1 MKRLIIAL
9 LTVSMWGTSSL
20 FANETDKVT
29 ADSIAAIAQDEIE
42 SWRKYLP
49 TFKGTVRARY
59 EYSPEI
65 GKSRF
70 QLRNARVG
78 ILGNVTDN
86 ISYKAELDLCDQG
99 TILVADAYA
108 KMTFVDK
115 QYAITAGFQR
125 LPISMDA
132 NRGPS
137 SYHYANRSFVC
148 KYVGNVRD
156 VGVKLGYHPSKF
168 PLNIEAGIFNG
179 LEDEYTK
186 GKWFN
191 TMIYVARANYT
202 FYGLKAEVS
211 ALSQKPDQVRMNS
224 FDFALSWNYRNFYLE
239 AEYMNKHYTND
250 AFNTVHTYNI
260 QTHYRIPFRKVLTH
274 MLVQARWDSM
284 TDYWDGRLSETTPGS
299 GVFDHK
305 SITPGR
311 DRLTVGVTFAHLKKF
326 GAQFRINYEKYFYH
340 DKTAVISDNDRDKIL
355 GELVVTF

>member
-9 LTVSMWGTSSL
+9 LIVSMLGTSSF
-20 FANETDKVT
+20 FATTTDKVVT
-29 ADSIAAIAQDEIE
+29 DSIAAITQDKIE
-42 SWRKYLP
+42 SWCKYLP
-49 TFKGTVRARY
+49 TFKGAIRARY

-78 ILGNVTDN
+78 IFGNVTDN
-86 ISYKAELDLCDQG
+86 ISYKSEVDLCDQG

-108 KMTFVDK
+108 KLAFENK

-132 NRGPS
+132 NRGPAN
-137 SYHYANRSFVC
+137 YHFGNRSFVC

-156 VGVKLGYHPSKF
+156 VGVKLGYHSSKL
-168 PLNIEAGIFNG
+168 PLNVEAGVFNG
-179 LEDEYTK
+179 LENEYTN

-191 TMIYVARANYT
+191 SMIYVARANYT
-202 FYGLKAEVS
+202 YYGLKAEVS

-224 FDFALSWNYRNFYLE
+224 FDFALSWNSRNFYLE

-250 AFNTVHTYNI
+250 AFKTVHTYNI
-260 QTHYRIPFRKVLTH
+260 QTHYRIPFSKVLTH

-284 TDYWDGRLSETTPGS
+284 TDYWNGRLVGNPETGLINY
-299 GVFDHK
+299 K
-305 SITPGR
+305 EIIPGR

-340 DKTAVISDNDRDKIL
+340 DKTVVINDNDRDKIL
-355 GELVVTF
+355 GELIVTF

>member
-78 ILGNVTDN
+78 IFGNVTDN
-86 ISYKAELDLCDQG
+86 ITYKAEIDFCDAG

-108 KMTFVDK
+108 KMSFIDH

-132 NRGPS
+132 NRGPAN
-137 SYHYANRSFVC
+137 YHFGNRSFVC

-156 VGVKLGYHPSKF
+156 VGVKLGYHPSKL
-168 PLNIEAGIFNG
+168 PLNIEAGVFNG
-179 LEDEYTK
+179 SENEYTS

-191 TMIYVARANYT
+191 TMIYVGRANYT
-202 FYGLKAEVS
+202 YYGLKAEVS

-250 AFNTVHTYNI
+250 AFKTVHT
-260 QTHYRIPFRKVLTH
+260 
-274 MLVQARWDSM
+274 
-284 TDYWDGRLSETTPGS
+284 
-299 GVFDHK
+299 
-305 SITPGR
+305 
-311 DRLTVGVTFAHLKKF
+311 
-326 GAQFRINYEKYFYH
+326 
-340 DKTAVISDNDRDKIL
+340 
-355 GELVVTF
+355 